1 MGKLADLIGVDAQDS
16 DRTGRLGT
24 SGTSMLEGALIN
36 LSAVSDT
43 AVEIESALVTWV
55 KRARTL
61 GATWAQIGQ
70 ALGTTRQSAWQR
82 FSSDS

>member
-1 MGKLADLIGVDAQDS
+1 MNLADVVRIDAQDTG
-16 DRTGRLGT
+16 RTGRLGT
-24 SGTSMLEGALIN
+24 SGNTMLESALIN
-36 LSAVSDT
+36 LSAVSET
-43 AVEIESALVTWV
+43 AAEIESALVTWV